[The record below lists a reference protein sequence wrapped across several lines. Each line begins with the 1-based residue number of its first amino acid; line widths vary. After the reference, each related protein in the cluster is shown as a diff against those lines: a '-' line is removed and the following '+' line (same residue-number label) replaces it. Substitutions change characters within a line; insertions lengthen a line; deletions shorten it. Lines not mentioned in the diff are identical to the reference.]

1 MLTLSH
7 KNTHP
12 LTMLMWPHLEVSVPH
27 AIGQGG
33 PSPVEQEEVVEESR
47 ARSNVQVTRSG
58 LDTQLGKGTDS
69 WELKEMGQNSAGT
82 QTHVC
87 FAELQSYNRHF
98 NKTYGAWI
106 DICPWETSRKEGMAV
121 TGKDPASL
129 QDQMNKTESSCKG
142 EEESMVRRK
151 GTLMPVRI
159 LTSYM

>member
-1 MLTLSH
+1 MLI
-7 KNTHP
+7 
-12 LTMLMWPHLEVSVPH
+12 WPHLEVSVPH

-129 QDQMNKTESSCKG
+129 QDQMNKNPAAKERKSPWSEGKEPWCLWEFWPAICK
-142 EEESMVRRK
+142 S
-151 GTLMPVRI
+151 TYFLCDA
-159 LTSYM
+159 